1 MASPVVKEW
10 RCNAHGDFEGT
21 EPTCPY
27 GCEGTVQRVFLT
39 PAAFRS
45 NRTTRIDHR
54 LENLAK
60 AHGMTDIS
68 NRGGQAA
75 KRMSSKMEREQK
87 QMRELIKERYGE
99 TGWGKM
105 QAGGTMNVKTKEI
118 EGGGPGAAGAVSSYG
133 GHADN
138 ALAEVREAL
147 VPKPVLVKHDHEKH
161 RVTKEGEIVRDAA

>member
-1 MASPVVKEW
+1 MASPVVKEF
-10 RCNAHGDFEGT
+10 RCAAHGDFDGT
-21 EPTCPY
+21 EPKCPY

-45 NRTTRIDHR
+45 NRTTRIDAR
-54 LENLAK
+54 LEGLAK
-60 AHGMTDIS
+60 SHGMTDIS

-75 KRMSSKMEREQK
+75 KRMSSKMEQQQK
-87 QMRELIKERYGE
+87 MAAEAIKARYGD

-105 QAGGTMNVKTKEI
+105 QAGGTMNVQTKAI
-118 EGGGPGAAGAVSSYG
+118 EGGGPGAVGAVGAYG

-138 ALAEVREAL
+138 ALSEVREAL

-161 RVTKEGEIVRDAA
+161 RITKTGDIVKDAA